1 MKTYA
6 CRAIVSFFVILLL
19 SLANGAAAALAAAL
33 PAAKPSAPDAAF
45 SATPTT
51 VAAPGTVSFTDR
63 STGSIKS
70 WLWDF
75 GDGKSSTQK
84 NPSHVYQNAG
94 KYSVALTVTGPGGSD
109 TAVKGSYIT
118 VKAAV
123 QPPPVEPPPVQPP
136 VDPPPVQ
143 PPVQTGSDEYQI
155 HVDSSAHL
163 KFGLYYPATYK
174 FRLPA
179 GATNLSAEYRTG
191 DGAWKALPEKTST
204 DFFNGIDAAR
214 FDYAN
219 GFAYLSARFAPNSDD
234 LFLRVLDSS
243 GHPVPLS
250 FDLIPPYYDN
260 RKAAVSLILDDWNT
274 NFDTEFSTAIGYL
287 IPRNLYFTVAII
299 AGDVSFSSVQQKLDQ
314 YNDFFELA
322 SHSLH
327 HACSAVDYA
336 ANGYQAETTG
346 SRDAINGNL
355 TYPTKPYVPV
365 FVEPCGYSDTS
376 LEAGI
381 TAANYLVTRS
391 SNDSFNTGSQF
402 IPWDNLQ
409 QRYGRAGVVYN
420 DDRPGD
426 TATLL
431 TEANA
436 LFDRAIAAGGIY
448 ALMDHPEKGYWHDNS
463 YLLQHLDRIKGR
475 TDLWYVP
482 FGQLYQY
489 HFLQENRG
497 NLTIQHVTSP
507 ALAANFSAAP
517 LSGRSPLAVSF
528 TDASTGSVTG
538 WSWAFGD
545 GGTSSQQNPLHT
557 YIIGGTYSVKL
568 TVTGPLGTDTSTKAD
583 YIKIDVPG
591 SALISI
597 TAPASGATYS
607 APATIP
613 ISASATAATGT
624 SIARVDF
631 YAGSQLIAS
640 VSAPPYLF
648 NWSNVPAGSYSLAA
662 EQRDPAG
669 NVTRSAPVS
678 VTVTGALPA
687 APVITGVTAASGHA
701 DVAFTAAADGGS
713 PITGYVVNASP
724 GNLVGTGTASPIRVS
739 GLSNG
744 TAYTFRIAAKSAMG
758 TGLFS
763 AVSPPATPLP
773 DGDLNGD
780 GAVDMSDGILGLRMV
795 LGLQNATPDH
805 LKAGDVAPLADGKPD
820 SDGKIELSDVIVI
833 LRRALGLVTW

>member
-6 CRAIVSFFVILLL
+6 CRAVVSFFVILLQ
-19 SLANGAAAALAAAL
+19 SLCMQATAALAAK
-33 PAAKPSAPDAAF
+33 PAAPNAAF

-51 VAAPGTVSFTDR
+51 VTAPGTVSFTDR

-75 GDGKSSTQK
+75 GDGKSSTGK
-84 NPSHVYQNAG
+84 NPSHVYQSAG
-94 KYSVALTVTGPGGSD
+94 RYSVALTVTGPGGSD
-109 TAVKGSYIT
+109 TEVKAGYLT
-118 VKAAV
+118 VKAPA
-123 QPPPVEPPPVQPP
+123 QPPPVDPPPVQPP

-143 PPVQTGSDEYQI
+143 PPVQTGSDMYQI
-155 HVDSSAHL
+155 HVDSAAHQ

-179 GATNLSAEYRTG
+179 GASNLSAEYRTG
-191 DGAWKALPEKTST
+191 DGAWKALPEKRST

-219 GFAYLSARFAPNSDD
+219 GFAYLSARFAPASDD
-234 LFLRVLDSS
+234 LFLRAVDSS
-243 GHPVPLS
+243 GRAVSLT
-250 FDLIPPYYDN
+250 FDLITPYYDN
-260 RKAAVSLILDDWNT
+260 RKGAVSLILDDWNT
-274 NFDTEFSTAIGYL
+274 NFDSEFSTAISYL

-299 AGDVSFSSVQQKLDQ
+299 AADVNYSSVQQKLDQ
-314 YNDFFELA
+314 YNDFFEPA

-327 HACSAVDYA
+327 HACSATEYA
-336 ANGYQAETTG
+336 ANGYQAETAG

-355 TYPTKPYVPV
+355 TYPTKPFLPV
-365 FVEPCGYSDTS
+365 FVEPCGYSDAS
-376 LEAGI
+376 LEAAI
-381 TAANYLVTRS
+381 TSANYLVTRS
-391 SNDSFNTGSQF
+391 SNDSFNTGSLF

-420 DDRPGD
+420 DDRAGD

-436 LFDRAIAAGGIY
+436 AFDRAIAAGGIY

-497 NLTIQHVTSP
+497 NLTIQHVTSQ

-517 LSGRSPLAVSF
+517 VSGRSPLAVFF
-528 TDASTGSVTG
+528 TDASIGSVTG
-538 WSWAFGD
+538 WSWSFGD

-557 YIIGGTYSVKL
+557 YNIGGSYSVKL

-583 YIKIDVPG
+583 YIKVDVPG
-591 SALISI
+591 SAMISI
-597 TAPASGATYS
+597 TAPASGATYT

-613 ISASATAATGT
+613 ISATATAATGS

-631 YAGSQLIAS
+631 YAGAQLIAS
-640 VSAPPYLF
+640 VAASPYLY
-648 NWSNVPAGSYSLAA
+648 NWSNVPAGSYSIAA
-662 EQRDPAG
+662 EQRDSAG
-669 NVTRSAPVS
+669 NVIRSAPVS

-687 APVITGVTAASGHA
+687 APVITGVTAANGHA
-701 DVAFTAAADGGS
+701 DVAFTAPADSGT
-713 PITGYVVNASP
+713 PITGYVVSASP

-744 TAYTFRIAAKSAMG
+744 TAYSFRIAAKNAVG

-763 AVSPPATPLP
+763 AVSAPATPLP

-780 GAVDMSDGILGLRMV
+780 GAVNMSDGLLGLRMV
-795 LGLQNATPDH
+795 LGLQNPTSDD
-805 LKAGDVAPLADGKPD
+805 LKAGDVAPLAGGKP
-820 SDGKIELSDVIVI
+820 SPDGKIELSDVIVI
-833 LRRALGLVTW
+833 LRRALGLATW